1 MTLFFYLKVF
11 YLAVLAVGIWAG
23 WKQRR
28 EARNAGRD
36 IGNQGRL
43 TSQYEM
49 NRLRSINRRVLFV
62 TVKGVF

>member
-36 IGNQGRL
+36 IGNQGR
-43 TSQYEM
+43 
-49 NRLRSINRRVLFV
+49 
-62 TVKGVF
+62 